1 MSVRGLLLQWAG
13 TIKIVTKWVA
23 LGLVIYIIYFTNTF
37 IDRIPFDKSH
47 IEQIGLED
55 KMLEE
60 VDQSIEGE
68 INHAIFDQQ
77 DDNG

>member
-1 MSVRGLLLQWAG
+1 VGLILTLVVIGTDHENDGPSYQFEFYQRSGYIVVLL
-13 TIKIVTKWVA
+13 
-23 LGLVIYIIYFTNTF
+23 
-37 IDRIPFDKSH
+37 
-47 IEQIGLED
+47 EQIGLED

>member
-1 MSVRGLLLQWAG
+1 
-13 TIKIVTKWVA
+13 
-23 LGLVIYIIYFTNTF
+23 VIYINIIYFTNIF
-37 IDRIPFDKSH
+37 IYDRIPFDKSH

>member
-1 MSVRGLLLQWAG
+1 MR
-13 TIKIVTKWVA
+13 
-23 LGLVIYIIYFTNTF
+23 
-37 IDRIPFDKSH
+37 H

>member
-1 MSVRGLLLQWAG
+1 M
-13 TIKIVTKWVA
+13 
-23 LGLVIYIIYFTNTF
+23 IYIIYFTNTF

-68 INHAIFDQQ
+68 INHAILDQQ

>member
-1 MSVRGLLLQWAG
+1 M
-13 TIKIVTKWVA
+13 
-23 LGLVIYIIYFTNTF
+23 IYIIYFTNIF

-47 IEQIGLED
+47 IGQIGLED
-55 KMLEE
+55 KRLEE

-68 INHAIFDQQ
+68 INDAIFDQ